1 MWHPD
6 FNLST
11 IPNIEKAE
19 LPIKKI
25 VPLLEALKR
34 KSAAFKFNG
43 SLKKEN
49 PIVSSAG
56 EPVKESDRVKEITNN
71 NNTPSDP
78 LKTGKT
84 LSRAQAQME
93 RVILRL
99 LILTKY

>member
-34 KSAAFKFNG
+34 KSAAFNG

-49 PIVSSAG
+49 SIVSSAG
-56 EPVKESDRVKEITNN
+56 EPVKESDSVKEITKND
-71 NNTPSDP
+71 NTPSDP
-78 LKTGKT
+78 LKTEKT
-84 LSRAQAQME
+84 LSRAQALLE
-93 RVILRL
+93 RVILAFI
-99 LILTKY
+99 ILTMY